1 MDPFEELRNVAVQ
14 QNLVGDFPAWL
25 LADVLAIADNP
36 ETYKDAI
43 SLVEDLTAQI
53 RDYDPFAGTG
63 CFDASVGIEQVQA
76 TIRRLK
82 RG

>member
-1 MDPFEELRNVAVQ
+1 MDPFEELRTVAIR

-25 LADVLAIADNP
+25 LSDVLAIADDP
-36 ETYKDAI
+36 EMYKDAI

-53 RDYDPFAGTG
+53 EDYDPFAGTG